1 MIMKNMRNCVKNLF
15 SGEVTLKK
23 RELWL
28 IAALCLCAGMISGI
42 KKAPWTHGVQIAS
55 NNGNSSGNN
64 SGNGNSTKGEMSM
77 PGRRKKEEQK

>member
-1 MIMKNMRNCVKNLF
+1 MILKNMKNRVKNLF

-55 NNGNSSGNN
+55 NNGNNAGNN
-64 SGNGNSTKGEMSM
+64 SGNGNSPQGEMSIS
-77 PGRRKKEEQK
+77 GLGKEEEEK